1 MILLNIPLNPI
12 TCTLLE
18 FISGLSPSLMFAAIL
33 VKTRKVYHVFNAKI
47 MEDNR
52 VSVIGPSVSMC
63 PEGIEEKLE
72 KMMAPKTSQILTI
85 IFLVFVQF
93 TVILVWSLSNDDV
106 YLVDI
111 YPATRHLRICEYKI
125 TEFFGIQAFNVLLV
139 ILCTAYGYMTR
150 NVRR

>member
-12 TCTLLE
+12 NCTLLE

-33 VKTRKVYHVFNAKI
+33 VKTRKVYQVFNAKI

-52 VSVIGPSVSMC
+52 VSVMVPSVTSSLSMC
-63 PEGIEEKLE
+63 PEGFDEKLE
-72 KMMAPKTSQILTI
+72 KMIAPKTSQILTI

-93 TVILVWSLSNDDV
+93 TVILIWSLSNDDV
-106 YLVDI
+106 YLIDI
-111 YPATRHLRICEYKI
+111 YPAKRHLRI
-125 TEFFGIQAFNVLLV
+125 NVLLV